1 MANTKPAEVLSDQE
15 LSARIATLLGKWPL
29 YRKLRFRNESLNDYP
44 EIVRAHCPVCGGERN
59 FDQFSW
65 EGMKSRRRGPGGPF
79 GPEQIDTARGAL
91 RTVSYRCPDCKR
103 YWVSYAVFWEQSA
116 GEQENVIQ
124 KCGQYPEIET
134 VLDADLEKSIS
145 SEDVLLLKKA
155 VRARSFNFGLAAV
168 AYLRRVVENQIEPL
182 IERLLKDRKGNS
194 DKLLARVKKAKSDRG
209 FRKLLEIAG
218 GILPDYLKPQGQN
231 PLVHLYRLASEGLHN
246 LPEEECIDIF
256 DESIMVFSFVF
267 SALRRHQ
274 NEVKAYEENLN
285 KLVKTE
291 KTSKI
296 TSNPI
301 NP

>member
-1 MANTKPAEVLSDQE
+1 MPSAKSAEVLSDQE

-29 YRKLRFRNESLNDYP
+29 YRTLKFQNDSLDNYP
-44 EIVRAHCPVCGGERN
+44 EIVRTHCPTCGGERN
-59 FDQFSW
+59 FDQISW
-65 EGMKSRRRGPGGPF
+65 EGMKSKRRAQGPF
-79 GPEQIDTARGAL
+79 GPEQIDTARRAL
-91 RTVSYRCPDCKR
+91 RTLSYRCPDCKR
-103 YWVSYAVFWEQSA
+103 YWVSYLVFWEESA
-116 GEQENVIQ
+116 TGQENVIQ

-134 VLDADLEKSIS
+134 VLDSDLEKSIS
-145 SEDVLLLKKA
+145 PQDTLLLKKA

-182 IERLLKDRKGNS
+182 IERLLKDRKGSS
-194 DKLLARVKKAKSDRG
+194 DKLLARVKKARSDRG

-231 PLVHLYRLASEGLHN
+231 PLVHLYGLASEGLHN

-256 DESIMVFSFVF
+256 DESIVVFSFVF

-274 NEVKAYEENLN
+274 TEAKVYAENLN
-285 KLVKTE
+285 NLVKNE
-291 KTSKI
+291 KTHKTS
-296 TSNPI
+296 SNPI